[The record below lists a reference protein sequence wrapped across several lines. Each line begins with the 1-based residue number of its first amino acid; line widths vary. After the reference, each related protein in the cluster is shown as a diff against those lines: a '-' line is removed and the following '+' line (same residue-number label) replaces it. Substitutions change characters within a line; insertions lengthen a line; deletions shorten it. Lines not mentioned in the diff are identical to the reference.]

1 MSYPGPKRAVF
12 SHALEEGGVD
22 AKKPKDQTLKHIF
35 DWHISIFKDLTMP
48 PEKRTAEVEKEVD
61 VALRYFDLLISADP
75 SIQREELAKLLG
87 ASVRSA
93 SVYVTKPEGKREQV
107 GIAHFDNAP
116 RGKPSDQDKTAI
128 NAGALS
134 ETLEALGNEIR
145 SKLVSPS
152 IIELNIEIDGTISL
166 ESARPVLTLIGEDL
180 STLVAEAGKVDDVSL
195 PYEYPAPPW
204 EEAYSCQEVA
214 DLMGSDISTV
224 TRQIVSNKMF
234 GMQISDGVWSIP
246 KDQFLDGKLI
256 EDVADVLSIFENDHS
271 LAWPELIGRADHE
284 PPPPRRIDRLKA
296 AKNADERRKVMIELS
311 SIKTALDYGAH
322 F

>member
-1 MSYPGPKRAVF
+1 MRAVF

-22 AKKPKDQTLKHIF
+22 AKTPKDQTLKHIF
-35 DWHISIFKDLTMP
+35 DRHISIFKDLTMP

-87 ASVRSA
+87 ANVRSA
-93 SVYVTKPEGKREQV
+93 SVYVTKPERKREQV

-128 NAGALS
+128 NAGALP

-152 IIELNIEIDGTISL
+152 TIELNIEIDGTISL

-180 STLVAEAGKVDDVSL
+180 STLVAEAGKVDDVSR

-271 LAWPELIGRADHE
+271 LAWHELNGRADHKE
-284 PPPPRRIDRLKA
+284 PPPKRIDRLKA
-296 AKNADERRKVMIELS
+296 AKNDDERRTVMIELS
-311 SIKTALDYGAH
+311 SIKEALDYGAH